1 MMGHNV
7 LSLMIF
13 IPLAGMV
20 VILCLPSRAHGVI
33 RWMGVAA
40 TVPPLL
46 MSVWLL
52 EHFDPQTTAPQFV
65 QRVAWIPSYHINYF
79 DGISI
84 TMVVLTALLCF
95 LCMFAS
101 LGIAKEVKG

>member
-1 MMGHNV
+1 MGHNV

-13 IPLAGMV
+13 IPLAGMA

-52 EHFDPQTTAPQFV
+52 EHFDPKTTASRGSPTTTSTTSS
-65 QRVAWIPSYHINYF
+65 AS
-79 DGISI
+79 
-84 TMVVLTALLCF
+84 TAS
-95 LCMFAS
+95 AS
-101 LGIAKEVKG
+101 PWWC